1 MHVENVDISCSQLLQ
16 TRLDR
21 CAEGLVAVARVI
33 HLDRDRI
40 IPTLIIRGVLGG
52 NHQLFS
58 DPTLLCPFTYELL

>member
-21 CAEGLVAVARVI
+21 CAEGLVAVTRVI

-52 NHQLFS
+52 NH
-58 DPTLLCPFTYELL
+58 